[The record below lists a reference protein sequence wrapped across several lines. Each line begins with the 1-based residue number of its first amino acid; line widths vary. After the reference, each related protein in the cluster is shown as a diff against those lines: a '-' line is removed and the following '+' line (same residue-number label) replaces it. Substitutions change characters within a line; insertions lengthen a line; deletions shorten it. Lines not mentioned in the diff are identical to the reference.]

1 MSNLNWIDYIIL
13 LIFFFSIIA
22 GFIRGFVKEVVSLIT
37 LVAAFVIATMFS
49 NALAQLFTGHPSVQN
64 AVNQATTSL
73 GVDTAQPVSYIALG
87 ISFALLFAGTIIVG
101 MIVSFFLNFAFK
113 SGVLGIGNRLLGGIF
128 GLVRGYIINLALIF
142 VVQLTP
148 LGTQASWSQS
158 QFVNM
163 YQPAVQ
169 WLGNIVSPSLA
180 NLKARFEQTI
190 QNFGSQLQN
199 NYGGYVR

>member
-49 NALAQLFTGHPSVQN
+49 NALAQLFTSHPSVQN

>member
-49 NALAQLFTGHPSVQN
+49 NALAQLFTSHPSVQN
-64 AVNQATTSL
+64 AVSQATTSL